1 VLPYNII
8 TSLING
14 ILPDSTGG
22 GSEFGVVFGIVVL
35 VAAECVVEAST
46 GGLNGPESVVVDV
59 GTAQRLLVVLED
71 VLVVTVLVVV
81 D

>member
-1 VLPYNII
+1 
-8 TSLING
+8 LINR

-22 GSEFGVVFGIVVL
+22 GSEFGVVFGIVVVL
-35 VAAECVVEAST
+35 VAVECVVEAST
-46 GGLNGPESVVVDV
+46 GGLNGPESVVVVV

-71 VLVVTVLVVV
+71 VHVVTVLVVV